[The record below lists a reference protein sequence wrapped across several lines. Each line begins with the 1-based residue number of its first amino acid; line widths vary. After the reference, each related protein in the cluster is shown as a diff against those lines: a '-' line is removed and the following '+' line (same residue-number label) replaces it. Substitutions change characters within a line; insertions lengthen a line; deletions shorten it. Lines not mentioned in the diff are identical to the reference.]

1 MTELLNLKGASLT
14 LKPDFL
20 SKVDADAAFE
30 QLTAE
35 TPWEQRDVVVQG
47 RTYPQPRLVAW
58 YGTGAYTYSGLKLD
72 PLPLT
77 PLLEELKQLV
87 EADTGASFNSV
98 LLNRYV
104 AGRNHGIGFHSD
116 SEPELV
122 RFGRQPLIAMLT
134 FGEERALE
142 FEPKPWIKDDKR
154 KVPTPHGSLLVMAGD
169 CQKNWKHGLPKKVG
183 VRDRIT
189 LTFRTIYG

>member
-14 LKPDFL
+14 LNPEFL
-20 SKVDADAAFE
+20 NQAEANAVLEA
-30 QLTAE
+30 LTNE

-58 YGTGAYTYSGLKLD
+58 YSTGAYTYSGLKLE

-77 PLLEELKQLV
+77 PLLAQLKERV
-87 EADTGASFNSV
+87 EAATGSSFNSV

-104 AGRNHGIGFHSD
+104 AGKNHGIGYHSD
-116 SEPELV
+116 SEKELGF
-122 RFGRQPLIAMLT
+122 RPLIAMLT

-189 LTFRTIYG
+189 LTFRTIYN

>member
-1 MTELLNLKGASLT
+1 MSGLIKLKGADLT
-14 LKPDFL
+14 LVSDFI
-20 SKVDADAAFE
+20 SPANADLYFKHL
-30 QLTAE
+30 QSE

-58 YGTGAYTYSGLKLD
+58 YGTGSYTYSGLKLD
-72 PLPLT
+72 PLPLS
-77 PLLEELKQLV
+77 PLLEELKQVV
-87 EADTGASFNSV
+87 EAETGANFNSV

-116 SEPELV
+116 SEPEL
-122 RFGRQPLIAMLT
+122 GRQPLIAMLT

-183 VRDRIT
+183 IRDRIT
-189 LTFRTIYG
+189 LTFRTINQI

>member
-1 MTELLNLKGASLT
+1 MTELLNLKGATLS
-14 LKPDFL
+14 LKPEFL

-30 QLTAE
+30 KLIAD

-47 RTYPQPRLVAW
+47 RTYAQPRLVAW
-58 YGTGAYTYSGLKLD
+58 YGTGSYIYSGLKLE

-77 PLLEELKQLV
+77 PLLAALKQIV
-87 EADTGASFNSV
+87 ETETGASFNSV

-104 AGRNHGIGFHSD
+104 AGRNHGIGHHSD
-116 SEPELV
+116 SEKELGN
-122 RFGRQPLIAMLT
+122 RPLIAMLT

-142 FEPKPWIKDDKR
+142 FEPKPWVKDDKR

-189 LTFRTIYG
+189 LTFRTIYN